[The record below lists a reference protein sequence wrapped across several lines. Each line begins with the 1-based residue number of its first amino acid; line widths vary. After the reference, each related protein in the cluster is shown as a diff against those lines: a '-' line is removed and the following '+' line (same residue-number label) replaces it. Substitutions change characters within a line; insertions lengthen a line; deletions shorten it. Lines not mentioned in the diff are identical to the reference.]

1 MNKQP
6 FRLGTGGAGVL
17 GVGTGDWRLI
27 RGDVIQWTS
36 NHLGWELGTYTWRC
50 DTMNKQP
57 FRLGTGDWGLVHGD
71 VILWTNNHWDWE
83 QGAGVLGL
91 GTGELYVE
99 MLNFE
104 QTITNNHLSWELG
117 ADVLGV
123 GTGDWGHGDVIQ
135 WTNSHL
141 GWELG
146 RGWGFRGVDWG
157 LETYTWRCDTMNKQP
172 FRLGTGEGLG
182 F

>member
-1 MNKQP
+1 
-6 FRLGTGGAGVL
+6 
-17 GVGTGDWRLI
+17 
-27 RGDVIQWTS
+27 
-36 NHLGWELGTYTWRC
+36 
-50 DTMNKQP
+50 MNKQP
-57 FRLGTGDWGLVHGD
+57 FRLGTGDWGLIHGD

-99 MLNFE
+99 MLNNE
-104 QTITNNHLSWELG
+104 QTITNNHLSWKLRG

-135 WTNSHL
+135 WTNIHL

-157 LETYTWRCDTMNKQP
+157 LETYTRRCYTMNKQP
-172 FRLGTGEGLG
+172 FRLGTGDWGLIHGDVIQWTNNHLDWEQGGPG